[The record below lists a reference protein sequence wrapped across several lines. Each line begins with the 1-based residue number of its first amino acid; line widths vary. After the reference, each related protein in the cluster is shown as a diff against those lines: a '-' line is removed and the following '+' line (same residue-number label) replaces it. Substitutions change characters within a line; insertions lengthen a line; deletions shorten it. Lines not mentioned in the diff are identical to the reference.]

1 MLRYTLFLLVA
12 VLTACSPRL
21 APEAP
26 ADQPLS
32 FTILQINDVYEI
44 SPLEGGKV
52 AGLARVATVLR
63 ELEAENPNTIAVIA
77 GDFLSPSFA
86 GNLRLDNGEKIAGLQ
101 MVETLNALGMDYA
114 TFGNHEFDLS
124 DPDLLVQRIDDSEFR
139 YMSCN
144 ARRRQAG
151 AMRPFTQDG
160 QPIPD
165 YAIHTFSYPDGR
177 TLEVALVGVVL
188 PFNQIDYVAYLPVEE
203 SFRSAVA
210 AARAEAP
217 VVVGLTH
224 LAVDED
230 EALAAAVPGLP
241 LFMGGHDHEHMSRYV
256 GRTAITKADANAKT
270 VYVHRCTYYPEAGI
284 TQVNSELMYIND
296 AIASEPAT
304 QAVVEKWGA
313 IVAERIAAQ
322 GYDPNQMLM
331 EAKTPLEGTE
341 AAVRNYQT
349 SYGRLTCQA
358 FEYAYP
364 GADVYLFNGGSLR
377 LDDNLLGQIT
387 SYDVLRS
394 FPYGGPIVRMDM
406 SGQSLQQLLQTG
418 ATTNRGEGGYLQR
431 IHAEPNGSAWR
442 VRGEPIDPGKTYHV
456 VLPEFVASGREAN
469 LGFLGELTY
478 EKKEE
483 FPHDGQAINND
494 IRDIVMAYMA
504 SLGVWE

>member
-1 MLRYTLFLLVA
+1 MSRYTLLLLA
-12 VLTACSPRL
+12 AILTACSPRM
-21 APEAP
+21 APQPPTEG
-26 ADQPLS
+26 PLS

-52 AGLARVATVLR
+52 AGLARVATVIR

-101 MVETLNALGMDYA
+101 MVETLNAMGLDYA

-124 DPDLLVQRIDDSEFR
+124 DPQLLQARLDASDFA

-144 ARRRQAG
+144 ARFRQG
-151 AMRPFTQDG
+151 GDLVPFTQDG

-165 YAIHTFSYPDGR
+165 YSIHTFTYPDGR
-177 TLEVALVGVVL
+177 TLEVAIVGVVL

-203 SFRSAVA
+203 SFRAAAA
-210 AARAEAP
+210 AARREAP

-230 EALAAAVPGLP
+230 EELAAAVPGLP

-256 GRTAITKADANAKT
+256 GQTAITKADANAKT
-270 VYVHRCTYYPEAGI
+270 VYVHRCTFYPEAGI
-284 TQVNSELMYIND
+284 TQVNSELVFIDD

-304 QAVVEKWGA
+304 EAVVDRWNA
-313 IVAERIAAQ
+313 IVDERIAAQ
-322 GYDPNQMLM
+322 GYDPNQMLL
-331 EAKTPLEGTE
+331 EARSPLEGTE

-349 SYGRLTCQA
+349 SYGRLTCRA

-394 FPYGGPIVRMDM
+394 FPYG
-406 SGQSLQQLLQTG
+406 
-418 ATTNRGEGGYLQR
+418 
-431 IHAEPNGSAWR
+431 
-442 VRGEPIDPGKTYHV
+442 
-456 VLPEFVASGREAN
+456 
-469 LGFLGELTY
+469 
-478 EKKEE
+478 
-483 FPHDGQAINND
+483 
-494 IRDIVMAYMA
+494 
-504 SLGVWE
+504 